1 MRKVMSAAWMLS
13 LASMLG
19 IVPVTQAGENQQ
31 AAQADLIF
39 NAGEPSLIQQ
49 MSHDNCAIDAC
60 DPVTGDACYATCVG
74 NKYWFGPD
82 EAWDLGDTLFAPDS
96 GWDIGGHVQFGYNN
110 KSDGM
115 FNNVPG
121 KFQNHQSWLFLE
133 KVADGSNGLGFGGRI
148 DFMYGVDGTD
158 TQAFGNDPG
167 VFDYQNGWD
176 HGIYSFAMP
185 QLYAEFAYGDWSM
198 KVGHFFTLLGYEVV
212 PATGNF
218 FYSHAMT
225 MYNSEAFTHT
235 GALSTYSANDNVTF
249 YGGWTLGWDTG
260 FDQRYGGSNF
270 LGGVSIAATDDL
282 TFTYIITAG
291 DLGNIGE
298 GYTHSFV
305 SDWNITDRW
314 EYVFQSDLTAVK
326 ANGGG
331 NYDTVGVNQYLFYTI
346 NDRYKVGGRAEWW
359 KQNGTSY
366 NAVTGGVNITP
377 MANLVIRPEVRY
389 QWSPSDNATAVPVN
403 QGAIFG
409 IDAILKF

>member
-49 MSHDNCAIDAC
+49 VTHENCAIDAC
-60 DPVTGDACYATCVG
+60 DPVTGDACYATTGCS
-74 NKYWFGPD
+74 KYWFGPD
-82 EAWDLGDTLFAPDS
+82 EAWDLGDTLFEPDS
-96 GWDIGGHVQFGYNN
+96 GWDIGGHVQFGYHN

-121 KFQNHQSWLFLE
+121 KFHNHQSWLFVE

-148 DFMYGVDGTD
+148 DVMYGVDGTD

-185 QLYAEFAYGDWSM
+185 QLYAEFAYGNWSL
-198 KVGHFFTLLGYEVV
+198 KAGHFYTMLGYEVV

-260 FDQRYGGSNF
+260 FDQRYGGSSF

-282 TFTYIITAG
+282 IFTYIITAG

-298 GYTHSFV
+298 GYTHSLV
-305 SDWNITDRW
+305 TDWNITDRW
-314 EYVFQSDLTAVK
+314 EYVIQSDLTALK
-326 ANGGG
+326 SNGGG
-331 NYDTVGVNQYLFYTI
+331 NYDTIGVDQYLFYTI

-377 MANLVIRPEVRY
+377 MANLVVRPEVRY
-389 QWSPSDNATAVPVN
+389 QWSPSENASALPVN

-409 IDAILKF
+409 IDAVLKF

>member
-1 MRKVMSAAWMLS
+1 
-13 LASMLG
+13 
-19 IVPVTQAGENQQ
+19 
-31 AAQADLIF
+31 
-39 NAGEPSLIQQ
+39 
-49 MSHDNCAIDAC
+49 
-60 DPVTGDACYATCVG
+60 
-74 NKYWFGPD
+74 
-82 EAWDLGDTLFAPDS
+82 
-96 GWDIGGHVQFGYNN
+96 
-110 KSDGM
+110 
-115 FNNVPG
+115 
-121 KFQNHQSWLFLE
+121 
-133 KVADGSNGLGFGGRI
+133 
-148 DFMYGVDGTD
+148 
-158 TQAFGNDPG
+158 
-167 VFDYQNGWD
+167 
-176 HGIYSFAMP
+176 
-185 QLYAEFAYGDWSM
+185 
-198 KVGHFFTLLGYEVV
+198 
-212 PATGNF
+212 
-218 FYSHAMT
+218 MT

-377 MANLVIRPEVRY
+377 VANLVIRPEVRY